1 MDTYSIVMA
10 ETSLP
15 DTVMKFKAHM
25 KLLMDGGDNEDM
37 LKHITTKLDDLKD
50 FNTDGH
56 KDFAEKVKQLPFSL
70 KEKYKI
76 LYCALY
82 EKQLT
87 DKSAF
92 PPVQHLYEIKIWKEA
107 NGYGHLDCSHLYKTG
122 DVELTKV
129 IREIIYILHNTS
141 LE

>member
-15 DTVMKFKAHM
+15 DTVMKFKVHM
-25 KLLMDGGDNEDM
+25 KLLMDGGDKEDM
-37 LKHITTKLDDLKD
+37 IKNIETHLGVSATSE
-50 FNTDGH
+50 H

-76 LYCALY
+76 LYCA
-82 EKQLT
+82 
-87 DKSAF
+87 
-92 PPVQHLYEIKIWKEA
+92 IKEQNLNVTKIVSISIQQWKKD
-107 NGYGHLDCSHLYKTG
+107 NGYGHLDCSHLYKTE
-122 DVELTKV
+122 DAEATKS
-129 IREIIYILHNTS
+129 IREIIYILHNIS

>member
-1 MDTYSIVMA
+1 MEDSSFMASMVM
-10 ETSLP
+10 E
-15 DTVMKFKAHM
+15 FKKYMHT
-25 KLLMDGGDNEDM
+25 LMDGGDKEDM
-37 LKHITTKLDDLKD
+37 LNHMTTKLVNL
-50 FNTDGH
+50 NTDGH

-87 DKSAF
+87 DGAVT
-92 PPVQHLYEIKIWKEA
+92 PVQHLDEIKKWKKD
-107 NGYGHLDCSHLYKTG
+107 NGYGHLDCSHLYKPE
-122 DVELTKV
+122 DDESTKV
-129 IREIIYILHNTS
+129 RREIIYILHNTS